1 MSSETRWGKNS
12 RHDDP
17 IRAREHILMATY
29 KVMTSKGVDK
39 TTIAEIAK
47 QAKVS
52 RPTIY
57 RYFDSRDDIVQS
69 LLAKRQDDFFRGML
83 DSTQSYRDDFPRLVE
98 ECLCFAQQFTTKNRT
113 YDLVSGPNAGRIK
126 SYFEGAGSAEHWAR
140 ILDEPYKLYR
150 RKTGNVVDLAS
161 LKDFL
166 GLMILT
172 IRMYPYRNHETLRNQ
187 LQAVMALGKTV
198 R

>member
-1 MSSETRWGKNS
+1 MSSETRWGKGS

-29 KVMTSKGVDK
+29 KVVTNKGIDK

-69 LLAKRQDDFFRGML
+69 LLARRQEEFFQGMHQA
-83 DSTQSYRDDFPRLVE
+83 TQAFRDDFPRLIE
-98 ECLCFAQQFTTKNRT
+98 ECLCFAQQFTAKNRT
-113 YDLVSGPNAGRIK
+113 NDLVSGPNAGRIK
-126 SYFEGAGSAEHWAR
+126 AYFQNVGSRDLWGS
-140 ILDEPYKLYR
+140 ILDEPYRQYR
-150 RKTGNVVDLAS
+150 RKTGNVVDLES
-161 LKDFL
+161 LKGFL
-166 GLMILT
+166 GVMILT
-172 IRMYPYRNHETLRNQ
+172 IRMYPFRNHETLRNQ
-187 LQAVMALGKTV
+187 LQAVMALGKTA

>member
-1 MSSETRWGKNS
+1 MATETRWGKGS

-29 KVMTSKGVDK
+29 KVVTSKGIGK

-69 LLAKRQDDFFRGML
+69 LLASRQDHFFLRMQTATKSFRG
-83 DSTQSYRDDFPRLVE
+83 DFPRLVE
-98 ECLCFAQQFTTKNRT
+98 ECLCYAQQTTTKNRNN
-113 YDLVSGPNAGRIK
+113 DLVAGSNAGQIK
-126 SYFEGAGSAEHWAR
+126 AYFENVGSKDHWAN
-140 ILDEPYKLYR
+140 ILDEPYRQYR
-150 RKTGNVVDLAS
+150 QKTGNVVDLQS
-161 LKDFL
+161 LKGFL
-166 GLMILT
+166 GIMILT
-172 IRMYPYRNHETLRNQ
+172 IRMYPFRNHETLRNQ
-187 LQAVMALGKTV
+187 LQAVMALGKSD